1 MGKTVAEKLLN
12 EHLVEGR
19 PEKGTEIGL
28 RIDQTLTQDT
38 TGTMVYLAF
47 ETLGLDRVK
56 TELSVSY
63 VDHSLLQTDHKN
75 PDDHAYLQSAAARFG
90 LYFSRPGNGICH
102 QVHLERFGRPGRTL
116 LGSDSHTPTSG
127 GLGAL
132 AIGAGGLDVAAAMAG
147 YPFYLTYPRVLGVR
161 LTGSLPDWVSARD
174 LALELLRRLTVKGG
188 VGFIVE
194 FFGPGVAAL
203 DVPGRA
209 VTANLC
215 AELGATTTVWPSDE
229 NTRRFLAGEDR
240 EAHFRPLAA
249 DPDAAYDRV
258 IDLDLSSLEPLI
270 ALPSSPDNVVPVRE
284 AAGREVR
291 QVIIGSCANSSYRD
305 LMTAAEILD
314 GRGVHENVS
323 LDINPGSR
331 QVLENLMA
339 GGGLMKLVRAGAR
352 LNQCGCLGCLGIGQA
367 PATGAVSLRTVTR
380 NFPGR
385 SGTLNDQVFLCS
397 PETAAA
403 AAVTGR
409 ITDPRELG
417 APPRIALPDRFLID
431 DQGLIPPRTDTAAF
445 TLRRGPNIQPFPTLP
460 PMPDRFDG
468 CVLLKT
474 GDNVTTDDILPAGS
488 QVLPFRSNI
497 PAISRFVFEHLEP
510 DFAGKAEAAGAS
522 AVVGGWNYGQGSS
535 REHAALAPRFL
546 GVGVKLARS
555 FARIHRANLINFGV
569 LPLTFV
575 HGADYEAIQAGE
587 PLAIERVRDLVLAGA
602 EDIPIKI
609 GGRTVAARLE
619 ASARERRIL
628 ASGGLLNLI
637 RQGAGK

>member
-1 MGKTVAEKLLN
+1 
-12 EHLVEGR
+12 
-19 PEKGTEIGL
+19 
-28 RIDQTLTQDT
+28 
-38 TGTMVYLAF
+38 
-47 ETLGLDRVK
+47 
-56 TELSVSY
+56 
-63 VDHSLLQTDHKN
+63 
-75 PDDHAYLQSAAARFG
+75 
-90 LYFSRPGNGICH
+90 
-102 QVHLERFGRPGRTL
+102 
-116 LGSDSHTPTSG
+116 
-127 GLGAL
+127 
-132 AIGAGGLDVAAAMAG
+132 
-147 YPFYLTYPRVLGVR
+147 
-161 LTGSLPDWVSARD
+161 
-174 LALELLRRLTVKGG
+174 
-188 VGFIVE
+188 
-194 FFGPGVAAL
+194 
-203 DVPGRA
+203 
-209 VTANLC
+209 
-215 AELGATTTVWPSDE
+215 
-229 NTRRFLAGEDR
+229 
-240 EAHFRPLAA
+240 
-249 DPDAAYDRV
+249 
-258 IDLDLSSLEPLI
+258 
-270 ALPSSPDNVVPVRE
+270 VVPVRE

-445 TLRRGPNIQPFPTLP
+445 TLRRGPNIQPFPTLL

-510 DFAGKAEAAGAS
+510 DFASKAEAAGAS

-637 RQGAGK
+637 RQGAWK

>member
-1 MGKTVAEKLLN
+1 MGKTVAEKLLD

-19 PEKGTEIGL
+19 PEKGTEVGL

-75 PDDHAYLQSAAARFG
+75 PDDHAYLQSAAGRFG

-102 QVHLERFGRPGRTL
+102 QVHLERFGRPGKTL
-116 LGSDSHTPTSG
+116 LGADSHTPTSG

-147 YPFYLTYPRVLGVR
+147 YPFYLTYPRILGVR

-174 LALELLRRLTVKGG
+174 VALELLRRLTVKGG
-188 VGFIVE
+188 VGYIVE
-194 FFGPGVAAL
+194 FFGPGVTAL

-209 VTANLC
+209 VAANLC

-229 NTRRFLAGEDR
+229 NTRRFLAAEDR
-240 EAHFRPLAA
+240 EAFYQPLAA
-249 DPDAAYDRV
+249 DPDAVYDR
-258 IDLDLSSLEPLI
+258 ILDLDLSSLEPLI

-314 GRGVHENVS
+314 GHGVHENVS

-331 QVLENLMA
+331 QVLENIMA

-352 LNQCGCLGCLGIGQA
+352 INQCGCLGCLGIGQA

-385 SGTLNDQVFLCS
+385 SGTQNDQVFLCS

-403 AAVTGR
+403 AALAGR

-431 DQGLIPPRTDTAAF
+431 DQGLIPPRTDT
-445 TLRRGPNIQPFPTLP
+445 TGVVIRRGPNIKPFPNFP

-468 CVLLKT
+468 CVLLKA

-497 PAISRFVFEHLEP
+497 PAISRFVFQHLAP
-510 DFAGKAEAAGAS
+510 DFAGKAESAGAG
-522 AVVGGWNYGQGSS
+522 AIVGGENYGQGSS

-546 GVGVKLARS
+546 GVGVKLVRS

-569 LPLTFV
+569 LPLTFI
-575 HGADYEAIQAGE
+575 HASDYEAVKAGE
-587 PLAIERVRDLVLAGA
+587 PFAIERVRELVLTGA
-602 EDIPIKI
+602 EEIPVKI

-619 ASARERRIL
+619 ASERERRIL
-628 ASGGLLNLI
+628 AAGGLLNLI
-637 RQGAGK
+637 RQGS

>member
-1 MGKTVAEKLLN
+1 MGKTVAEKLLD

-19 PEKGTEIGL
+19 PEKGTEVGL

-75 PDDHAYLQSAAARFG
+75 PDDHAYLQSAAGRFG

-102 QVHLERFGRPGRTL
+102 QVHLERFGRPGKTL
-116 LGSDSHTPTSG
+116 LGADSHTPTSG

-147 YPFYLTYPRVLGVR
+147 YPFYLTYPRILGVR

-174 LALELLRRLTVKGG
+174 VALELLRRLTVKGG
-188 VGFIVE
+188 VGYIVE
-194 FFGPGVAAL
+194 FFGPGVTAL

-229 NTRRFLAGEDR
+229 NTRRFLAAEDR
-240 EAHFRPLAA
+240 EAFYQPLAA
-249 DPDAAYDRV
+249 DPDAVYDR
-258 IDLDLSSLEPLI
+258 ILDLDLSSLEPLI
-270 ALPSSPDNVVPVRE
+270 ALPSSPDNVVPVQE

-314 GRGVHENVS
+314 GHGVHENVS

-331 QVLENLMA
+331 QVLENIMA
-339 GGGLMKLVRAGAR
+339 DGGLMKLVRAGAR
-352 LNQCGCLGCLGIGQA
+352 INQCGCLGCLGIGQA

-385 SGTLNDQVFLCS
+385 SGTQNDQVFLCS

-403 AAVTGR
+403 AALAGR

-417 APPRIALPDRFLID
+417 KPPRIALPDRFLID
-431 DQGLIPPRTDTAAF
+431 DQGLIPPRADT
-445 TLRRGPNIQPFPTLP
+445 TGVVIRRGPNIKPFPNFP

-468 CVLLKT
+468 CVLLKA

-497 PAISRFVFEHLEP
+497 PAISRFVFQHLAP
-510 DFAGKAEAAGAS
+510 DFAGKAESAGAG
-522 AVVGGWNYGQGSS
+522 AIVGGENYGQGSS

-546 GVGVKLARS
+546 GVGVKLVRS

-569 LPLTFV
+569 LPLTFI
-575 HGADYEAIQAGE
+575 HASDYESVKAGE
-587 PLAIERVRDLVLAGA
+587 PFAIERVRELVLTGA
-602 EDIPIKI
+602 EEIPVKI

-619 ASARERRIL
+619 ASERERRIL
-628 ASGGLLNLI
+628 AAGGLLNLI
-637 RQGAGK
+637 RHRAGK